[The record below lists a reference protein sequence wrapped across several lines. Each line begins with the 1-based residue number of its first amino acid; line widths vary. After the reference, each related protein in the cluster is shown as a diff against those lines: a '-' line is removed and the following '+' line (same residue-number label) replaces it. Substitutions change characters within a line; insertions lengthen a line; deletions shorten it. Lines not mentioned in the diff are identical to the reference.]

1 MIYVPKN
8 FCPIIIHKKPTHILD
23 MSYCHKHQQQRYPNE
38 NTKICIFMHYMY
50 VDILFPL
57 TKSTTIMSERVVTY
71 CQTLKTWIGH
81 NARRYHKFNALPHA
95 LHYAL
100 S

>member
-23 MSYCHKHQQQRYPNE
+23 MSYCHKHHQQRYPNE

-95 LHYAL
+95 LQHAL

>member
-1 MIYVPKN
+1 
-8 FCPIIIHKKPTHILD
+8 
-23 MSYCHKHQQQRYPNE
+23 
-38 NTKICIFMHYMY
+38 MHYMY

-95 LHYAL
+95 LQHAL